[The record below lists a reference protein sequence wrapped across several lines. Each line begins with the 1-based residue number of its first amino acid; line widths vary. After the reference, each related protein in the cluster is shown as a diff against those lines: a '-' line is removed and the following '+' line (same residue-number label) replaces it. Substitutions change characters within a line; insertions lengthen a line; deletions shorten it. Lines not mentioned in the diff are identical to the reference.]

1 MWRSENTRMETLFTN
16 SDTFCVLPDRIT
28 KGGFKSINSGGE
40 NVKCILESKAN
51 YKRKCQAIQPCLKL
65 LRVCESSHFIFFLQ
79 SNNQHEFSCTLLLG
93 ICFMGE
99 ILKLPNSSTNFWAV
113 ISIYGHLDNVS
124 IAALWF
130 WMLTCRT
137 WLSCSNYKGR
147 V

>member
-1 MWRSENTRMETLFTN
+1 MLLSKFAFFVITTGGKVGLKLNIL
-16 SDTFCVLPDRIT
+16 SRIH
-28 KGGFKSINSGGE
+28 INSGGE

-99 ILKLPNSSTNFWAV
+99 ILKS
-113 ISIYGHLDNVS
+113 Y
-124 IAALWF
+124 
-130 WMLTCRT
+130 LTQ
-137 WLSCSNYKGR
+137 
-147 V
+147 VQIFEQ